1 MARVSFSAGSLLGRF
16 IKAAMVAIVLPVAIG
31 LLRSLLDQVDA
42 ATLSGATFRQWI
54 VLGFLTYVGVHVLLW
69 RPAGLFRASRR
80 LLSAIA
86 IGLFGGQVT
95 SVEEGGKGS
104 SKAAKGKGAEAAA
117 QGSTLVAFSPYV
129 VPVSTVL
136 ICFAGWLLSRAIDRA
151 MLDGPLAFLIGLSMA
166 FHWLMA
172 ADELQQQRKRWHLET
187 YLLALSLVFVLTVL
201 IAAACLPLA
210 VPGVSFIRT
219 LSDGLGHAQAT
230 YGMVVQRLFL

>member
-1 MARVSFSAGSLLGRF
+1 MARPSFSVGSLPGRL
-16 IKAAMVAIVLPVAIG
+16 IKAAMVAVVLPAAVG
-31 LLRSLLDQVDA
+31 LLRSLLEQVDS
-42 ATLSGATFRQWI
+42 ATLSGATFREWI
-54 VLGFLTYVGVHVLLW
+54 VWGFLTYVGVHVLLW

-80 LLSAIA
+80 LLSSIA
-86 IGLFGGQVT
+86 VGLFGGQVA
-95 SVEEGGKGS
+95 SVEDGGKGGG
-104 SKAAKGKGAEAAA
+104 KPAKGKGEEAAA

-136 ICFAGWLLSRAIDRA
+136 ICLAGWLLSRWLDRA

-166 FHWLMA
+166 FHWLMT
-172 ADELQQQRKRWHLET
+172 ADELQQQRKRWHVET

-219 LSDGLGHAQAT
+219 LSDGLTYTQAM
-230 YGMVVQRLFL
+230 YGAAFQRLFL